1 LRVRGMVYFF
11 FFFSSRRRHT
21 RFSRDWSS
29 DVCSSDLVQTIK
41 KRIMAS
47 PPPETITP
55 NPYLLLPQTLFTT
68 SSCVVPCSS
77 NFRFNAGKIG
87 RASCRESEW
96 IAVVAV
102 ALRLEDSD
110 RRERCIGSE

>member
-1 LRVRGMVYFF
+1 MKTAKGGHEKLIGCFKRL
-11 FFFSSRRRHT
+11 FSNRKI
-21 RFSRDWSS
+21 
-29 DVCSSDLVQTIK
+29 VQTIK